1 MTRGGR
7 EDGTAPPLGKKTLV
21 VEGAFLAADSCVS
34 LLDGA
39 LARGVAAAAP
49 VVDGGVTNFVV
60 ALNLAVLI
68 VELAANA
75 LAFHIRPRNTIR
87 IGNPTPFGKST
98 VGFGRARRV
107 GMGSSADGAGDGT
120 GP

>member
-1 MTRGGR
+1 MDSRSSEEPEDVEISGGEGCKSEPDRECDDGQDEEGRGVTRGGR

-39 LARGVAAAAP
+39 LARGVAAATP

-60 ALNLAVLI
+60 AL
-68 VELAANA
+68 
-75 LAFHIRPRNTIR
+75 
-87 IGNPTPFGKST
+87 
-98 VGFGRARRV
+98 
-107 GMGSSADGAGDGT
+107 
-120 GP
+120 